1 MSTLNANT
9 FTGTTSAGSI
19 VVTGEGGSTT
29 TNLQQ
34 GLTKAWVNYTGIST
48 TAARDSFNVGSLTD
62 LATGRTQVNF
72 TNNMNN
78 DDYSGHYYSS
88 ASTGTSFN
96 NFSNDYAGGFGG
108 FATSNC
114 SAVSYSSTDI
124 DSFQNVL
131 GVVGDLA

>member
-1 MSTLNANT
+1 MASELRVNTLKDASGNNSIA
-9 FTGTTSAGSI
+9 TSYVAEGS
-19 VVTGEGGSTT
+19 
-29 TNLQQ
+29 N
-34 GLTKAWVNYTGIST
+34 KAWVNYTGIST

-62 LATGRTQVNF
+62 LATGRTQINF
-72 TNNMNN
+72 TSNMNN
-78 DDYSGHYYSS
+78 DDYSGHYYTN

-124 DSFQNVL
+124 DSFQNLV
-131 GVVGDLA
+131 GIIGDLA